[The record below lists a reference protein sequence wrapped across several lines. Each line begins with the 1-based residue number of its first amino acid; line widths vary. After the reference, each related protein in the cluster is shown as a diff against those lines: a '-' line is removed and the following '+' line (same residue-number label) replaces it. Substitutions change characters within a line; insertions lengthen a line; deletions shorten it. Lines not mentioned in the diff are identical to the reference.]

1 MLEWP
6 QTAWQGLCCFSGAA
20 LRWCRRLHQR
30 RAAQP
35 EEALDETRALSRRP
49 REVVVD
55 EEESEE

>member
-1 MLEWP
+1 VLEWP
-6 QTAWQGLCCFSGAA
+6 QTAWQVLCCFSGSD

-35 EEALDETRALSRRP
+35 EEALDETRALSYRL
-49 REVVVD
+49 REVAVD